1 MCSFCCKLNTGLKRI
16 GGQITASTDAQ
27 TIPTQKDVEIGA
39 ITLPEGFWIIHVS
52 VWYGVYN
59 RTLGINGFSI
69 LNDDHKPELIA
80 FYNGPGARLPLTA
93 HSWVPEDIE
102 IGPGSIDAFR
112 IG

>member
-1 MCSFCCKLNTGLKRI
+1 MCLFSSLNTGLRSI
-16 GGQITASTDAQ
+16 GSQIIAATAAQ

-39 ITLPEGFWIIHVS
+39 ITLPAGFWIIHVS
-52 VWYGVYN
+52 IWYGVYN

-69 LNDDHKPELIA
+69 LNDDHKPELMA
-80 FYNGPGARLPLTA
+80 FYNGPGARLPLTV

-102 IGPGSIDAFR
+102 IGPGSIEAFR